1 MILLQYYTS
10 HYNKESELKFPDGIT
25 IYDTTLRDGEQ
36 TPGVC
41 FSLEDKLEIAR
52 KLDKIK
58 INQIEAGFP
67 IVSKR
72 EKESVSTIAAE
83 GLDADI
89 LALTRTKPEDID
101 AALDCDVDGIITFV
115 GTSDIHLDHKMHMTR
130 QDAINLCENAVD
142 YAKDYGL
149 YVAFSAED
157 ATRTDIDFL
166 KRIYSKAEECGADRV
181 HIADTTGA
189 ITPQGI
195 QYLVSELKKDLKTN
209 IALHC
214 HNDFGLA
221 VINSIYGVLAGATHV
236 STTVNGIGERAGN
249 ASLEEL
255 IMALKILYGKDLGFK
270 TKYIKELSDMVSK
283 ASGLPIPYN
292 KPVVGNNVFRHES
305 GIHVDAVIEEPLCY
319 EPYVPELVGQK
330 RQLVLGKHSG
340 CRAVRAKLN
349 ECDLEVSDDE
359 LIEIVKLV
367 KKSRE
372 EGKYIN
378 DDVFKDIVKSISK
391 KQ

>member
-1 MILLQYYTS
+1 MQYYIS
-10 HYNKESELKFPDGIT
+10 HYNKENELSFPEDLI

-41 FSLEDKLEIAR
+41 FSLDEKLEIAR
-52 KLDKIK
+52 KLDQFKIH
-58 INQIEAGFP
+58 QIEAGFP
-67 IVSKR
+67 IVSQR
-72 EKESVSTIAAE
+72 ERESVKKIANE
-83 GLDADI
+83 DLNADI
-89 LALTRTKPEDID
+89 LALTRTKSEDID
-101 AALDCDVDGIITFV
+101 AALDCDVDGIITFI
-115 GTSDIHLDHKMHMTR
+115 GTSDIHLDHKMHITR
-130 QDAINLCENAVD
+130 QDAINLCESAVD
-142 YAKDYGL
+142 YAHDHGV

-166 KRIYSKAEECGADRV
+166 KRIYLKAEECGADRV

-195 QYLVSELKKDLKTN
+195 EYLVSELTKNLNVN

-221 VINSIYGVLAGATHV
+221 VINSITGILAGATGI

-255 IMALKILYGKDLGFK
+255 IMALKILYGKNLGFK
-270 TKYIKELSDMVSK
+270 TKYIKKLSDIVSK

-349 ECDLEVSDDE
+349 ECELEVSDEE
-359 LIEIVKLV
+359 LIEIVKQV
-367 KKSRE
+367 KKQRE

-378 DDVFKDIVKSISK
+378 DTVFKEIVKNTK
-391 KQ
+391 NRLLL